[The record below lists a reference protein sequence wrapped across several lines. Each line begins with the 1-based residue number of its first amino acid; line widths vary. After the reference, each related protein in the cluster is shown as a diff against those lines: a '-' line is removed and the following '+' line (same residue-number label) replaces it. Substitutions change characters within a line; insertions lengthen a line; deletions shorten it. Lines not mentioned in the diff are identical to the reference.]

1 MRPVKIF
8 LIVCSNKVDWVSS
21 VHRDLDD
28 VMLAWETA
36 QRSSEAVGVVHVGI
50 SKPLNSAFNSIANN
64 LSNCL
69 LLTESARWVFDG
81 LGNYSDTIGY
91 VEGLGIYVALSG
103 WGEVNTDAINGALS
117 QQTVQRSIDDIVFS
131 SPWLTDLERHNPN
144 LARDAWKHDIR
155 DDESYHTLERSLPWD
170 LRTSLGLERMRF
182 LMKTRDVEDP
192 VQVATACPPWL
203 LDTAIDQIGGT
214 VRCVNALHF
223 ANIKYV
229 GDLLELTIH
238 DVARIPN
245 LGRKSI
251 KDLANA
257 LSLAVQ
263 SGPKELDQKFQR
275 LSDRAPVQAAINS
288 DPDRSMPGDTPI
300 KNLHPSRRSFKHAFV
315 AVKSRLAEN
324 QWFVLSKRAG
334 IECEKMT
341 LADIGEDMVVSR
353 ERVRQIEAKAI
364 EIFQADAVWVSEL
377 APRITNLLLDREDPL
392 PANCL
397 AMFDDWF
404 EGVEYM
410 MPQFAFVLDRVLEGQ
425 LNVLEIN
432 GCSFVTQLSKSEW
445 RQALRDG
452 NGILEAAS
460 EGKLPKA
467 EVRRQVE
474 ELLFGKG
481 SELASELWASVQT
494 PAVFSPDE
502 SGIERIIGNGTGA
515 ENLVSAV
522 LNASE
527 RPLHY
532 TEIPKHVLDA
542 FGRSIEVR
550 RAHSAA
556 RNVGLLLGRGT
567 FGSTRHFPLSQDESE
582 ILRQEVEEIVLSGSS
597 ERQWSCFELIQKLAE
612 RALDFQDRINQYVI
626 EISLQNSTVLS
637 SLGRFIWAQSG
648 ERPIG
653 VHNRIDIS
661 QAILSVL
668 EAKGQPMTR
677 EEIRAALHAD
687 RGVSNYFQIQPKGSL
702 VRVGLGTWGILERD
716 ISLSQA
722 EIRMAQDAVIS
733 ILNQN
738 QQGIHLSEIKNVLCN
753 VVSSMQSVPDP
764 HAIFSVLL
772 FHVGLKLSAAGYI
785 FLASWEGAR
794 RLSQSEAIVEVLRRA
809 GTHGL
814 RAIDIA
820 KQATD
825 LLGRPI
831 ERENIYAAI
840 VADGAAFDEESG
852 RWSFPEESGAMDGD
866 SSQ

>member
-8 LIVCSNKVDWVSS
+8 LIVCSNKVDWISS

-28 VMLAWETA
+28 VLHAWEA
-36 QRSSEAVGVVHVGI
+36 VQRSSEAVGVVHVGI
-50 SKPLNSAFNSIANN
+50 SKPLNSSFNSIAIN

-81 LGNYSDTIGY
+81 FGKYSDTIGH

-103 WGEVNTDAINGALS
+103 WGEVNADAINGALS
-117 QQTVQRSIDDIVFS
+117 LKTVQQSTHDIVFS
-131 SPWLTDLERHNPN
+131 SPWLTDLEGYNPD
-144 LARDAWKHDIR
+144 LAHDAWKHDIR

-170 LRTSLGLERMRF
+170 LRTSLGIERMRF
-182 LMKTRDVEDP
+182 LMKVRDAEDP

-229 GDLLELTIH
+229 GDLLELTIR
-238 DVARIPN
+238 DVAQIPN
-245 LGRKSI
+245 LGKKSI

-263 SGPKELDQKFQR
+263 SGPKEIDQKSQR
-275 LSDRAPVQAAINS
+275 FSDRILVQAATNS
-288 DPDRSMPGDTPI
+288 HSDRPIRGGTPI
-300 KNLHPSRRSFKHAFV
+300 QNVHPSRRSFKNAFEV
-315 AVKSRLAEN
+315 IKSRLTEN
-324 QWFVLSKRAG
+324 QWLVLSKRTG

-341 LADIGEDMVVSR
+341 LADIGEDMAVSR
-353 ERVRQIEAKAI
+353 ERVRQVEVKAT
-364 EIFQADAVWVSEL
+364 EIFQADAVWISEL
-377 APRITNLLLDREDPL
+377 VPRIISLLSDREDPL
-392 PANCL
+392 PANSL

-404 EGVEYM
+404 EGIEYM
-410 MPQFAFVLDRVLEGQ
+410 MPQFSFVLDRVLDGQ

-445 RQALRDG
+445 RQVLRDG
-452 NGILEAAS
+452 NDILEVAS
-460 EGKLPKA
+460 ERKLPKV

-481 SELASELWASVQT
+481 AELASELWASVQT
-494 PAVFSPDE
+494 PAIFSPDE
-502 SGIERIIGNGTGA
+502 SGTERIVGNGTGT
-515 ENLVSAV
+515 EKLVSAV
-522 LNASE
+522 LNASD

-542 FGRSIEVR
+542 FGRSIEIR

-556 RNVGLLLGRGT
+556 RNVGLLFGRGT
-567 FGSTRHFPLSQDESE
+567 FGSIRHFPLTQDESE

-612 RALDFQDRINQYVI
+612 RALDFQDQINQYVI
-626 EISLQNSTVLS
+626 EISLQNSTILS
-637 SLGRFIWAQSG
+637 SLGRFVWAQSG

-668 EAKGQPMTR
+668 QAKGRPMSR

-687 RGVSNYFQIQPKGSL
+687 RGVSNYFQIQPKDSL

-716 ISLSQA
+716 ISLSQT
-722 EIRMAQDAVIS
+722 EIRMAQDATIS

-738 QQGIHLSEIKNVLCN
+738 QQGIHLSEIKNVLCTA
-753 VVSSMQSVPDP
+753 VPSVQSIPDP
-764 HAIFSVLL
+764 YAIFSVLL
-772 FHVGLKLSAAGYI
+772 FNVDIKLSASGYI

-794 RLSQSEAIVEVLRRA
+794 RLSQSDAIVEVLRRA

-814 RAIDIA
+814 RSVDIA

-825 LLGRPI
+825 LLGRLI
-831 ERENIYAAI
+831 ERENIYGAI

-852 RWSFPEESGAMDGD
+852 RWSFPEESSATDVD